1 MHQSVHSGVHEVV
14 LSARMER
21 KTERER
27 EMVTRRKYV
36 SGRSEHRLSCVRV
49 VSVNDQVLFPDTI
62 CAFTTRLLALL
73 ADLFV

>member
-1 MHQSVHSGVHEVV
+1 MHQSIHSGVHDV
-14 LSARMER
+14 RMER
-21 KTERER
+21 KTGRDR

-36 SGRSEHRLSCVRV
+36 SGRSGHKLSGVRV

-73 ADLFV
+73 ADLIV